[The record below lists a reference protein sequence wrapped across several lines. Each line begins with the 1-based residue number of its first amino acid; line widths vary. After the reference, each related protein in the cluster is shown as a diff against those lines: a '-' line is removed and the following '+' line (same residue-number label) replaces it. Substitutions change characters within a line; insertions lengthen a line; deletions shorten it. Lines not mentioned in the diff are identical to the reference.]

1 MPERLLVVD
10 DEAVNRELLDAIL
23 TDEGYEVIPASDG
36 PSALAEV
43 GKCPPDLILL
53 DLLMPGMTGLE
64 VCQRLKQG
72 PATAGIPVIVVTAI
86 GQTAMKEA
94 LLTSGADDFVTKPFQ
109 PDDLRARV
117 YAMLKVRQIRQELDR
132 TLAYLHELELA
143 RRGHRIGDA
152 RQASLAIGPDRTAG
166 PTRIPILLV
175 DDDVMIREFYSDL
188 LTEHG
193 FHVFATSTGSEG
205 LALAA
210 SQRVET
216 MILDIV
222 MPEMSGLE
230 VLAMLRSQDPD
241 LPVIMLTGHATSQ
254 NAIAALKLGAFDF
267 IVKGQDP
274 ALILMTVHRA
284 VRHRRSML
292 QQRTEVARLQAQ
304 VTGLKTG
311 IAPSTA

>member
-10 DEAVNRELLDAIL
+10 DEAANRELLDAIL
-23 TDEGYEVIPASDG
+23 TDEGYEVITASDG
-36 PSALAEV
+36 ASALAEV
-43 GKCPPDLILL
+43 EKCLPDLILL
-53 DLLMPGMTGLE
+53 DLLMPGMSGLD

-72 PATAGIPVIVVTAI
+72 PATARIPVIIVTAI
-86 GQTAMKEA
+86 GKIATKEA
-94 LLTSGADDFVTKPFQ
+94 VLTGGADDFVTKPFQ

-117 YAMLKVRQIRQELDR
+117 HAMLKVRQIRQELDR
-132 TLAYLHELELA
+132 TLAYLRELELA
-143 RRGHRIGDA
+143 RRAPRIGHA
-152 RQASLAIGPDRTAG
+152 RQASREIAPDRTAG

-175 DDDVMIREFYSDL
+175 DDDVMIREFYGDL

-193 FHVFATSTGSEG
+193 FHVFATSQGSEG

-210 SQRVET
+210 SEHVET

-230 VLAMLRSQDPD
+230 VLEMLRWQDPD
-241 LPVIMLTGHATSQ
+241 LPAIMLTAHATSQ

-284 VRHRRSML
+284 VRHRRSIL
-292 QQRTEVARLQAQ
+292 QQRAEVARLQAQ
-304 VTGLKTG
+304 ITCLKTG